1 MFKKLKN
8 KKGFTLIEIIVVI
21 VILAVLMA
29 VAVPS
34 VMSYM
39 NEGKNAKYQSVARAV
54 LIDAQT
60 QYAKAVADGKNEAT
74 AKTAI
79 KTYVEG
85 KTYTGLVANAVKIAS
100 TDDIELSGGTDAAE
114 KDVTKVKCNITVD
127 GNPKNVTIDTNKN
140 VTVSDNKPTVKDTET
155 DNTKT
160 DGTGANNNSGTGN

>member
-39 NEGKNAKYQSVARAV
+39 NEGKNAKYQTVARAV

-60 QYAKAVADGKNEAT
+60 QYAKAVADGKDENA
-74 AKTAI
+74 AKQAAQSYI
-79 KTYVEG
+79 DN
-85 KTYTGLVANAVKIAS
+85 KTYTGVNDVKETAI
-100 TDDIELSGGTDAAE
+100 TVSGGTDAAE
-114 KDVTKVKCNITVD
+114 KDIQKVVCKIQIESDGPTKE
-127 GNPKNVTIDTNKN
+127 VTIDTNKK
-140 VTVSDNKPTVKDTET
+140 VEVKD
-155 DNTKT
+155 
-160 DGTGANNNSGTGN
+160 A

>member
-60 QYAKAVADGKNEAT
+60 QYAKAVADGKDEAA

-85 KTYTGLVANAVKIAS
+85 KTYTGLVAKAVTFEDTNA
-100 TDDIELSGGTDAAE
+100 IELSGGTDAAE
-114 KDVTKVKCNITVD
+114 KDVTKVTCTITVD
-127 GNPKNVTIDTNKN
+127 GNPKKVTIDTNKK
-140 VTVSDNKPTVKDTET
+140 VTVSEVK
-155 DNTKT
+155 
-160 DGTGANNNSGTGN
+160 NS

>member
-39 NEGKNAKYQSVARAV
+39 NEGKNAKYQTVARAV

-60 QYAKAVADGKNEAT
+60 QYAKEVADGKASDAAT
-74 AKTAI
+74 NAI
-79 KTYVEG
+79 KSYVAA
-85 KTYTGLVANAVKIAS
+85 KKYTGLKNAGDVTI
-100 TDDIELSGGTDAAE
+100 TDITLAGNGSNPDPAE
-114 KDVTKVKCNITVD
+114 KDIEKIVCKITLD
-127 GNPKNVTIDTNKN
+127 GNEKTVTVDTNKN
-140 VTVSDNKPTVKDTET
+140 VTV
-155 DNTKT
+155 
-160 DGTGANNNSGTGN
+160 G

>member
-39 NEGKNAKYQSVARAV
+39 NEGKNAKYQTAARTV

-60 QYAKAVADGKNEAT
+60 QYAKGVADGANSDT
-74 AKTAI
+74 AVNKAKSYI
-79 KTYVEG
+79 EH
-85 KTYTGLVANAVKIAS
+85 KTYTVGISVSEVNISV
-100 TDDIELSGGTDAAE
+100 SGGNDAAE
-114 KDVTKVKCNITVD
+114 KDVSLVTCKITID
-127 GNPKNVTIDTNKN
+127 GNDKNVKIDANKK
-140 VTVSDNKPTVKDTET
+140 VTVSDPE
-155 DNTKT
+155 
-160 DGTGANNNSGTGN
+160 

>member
-60 QYAKAVADGKNEAT
+60 QYAKAVADGKDET
-74 AKTAI
+74 AAKQAAKSYI
-79 KTYVEG
+79 DN
-85 KTYTGLVANAVKIAS
+85 KTYTGVNDVKDTTI
-100 TDDIELSGGTDAAE
+100 TVSGGTDAAE
-114 KDVTKVKCNITVD
+114 KDIEKVVCKIQIESDGPTKEVTV
-127 GNPKNVTIDTNKN
+127 DTNKK
-140 VTVSDNKPTVKDTET
+140 VTVS
-155 DNTKT
+155 
-160 DGTGANNNSGTGN
+160 

>member
-54 LIDAQT
+54 LIDTQT
-60 QYAKAVADGKNEAT
+60 QYAKAVAAGNDETA
-74 AKTAI
+74 AKTAV

-85 KTYTGLVANAVKIAS
+85 KTYTGLAAKAVKFDS
-100 TDDIELSGGTDAAE
+100 TDDIVLSGDGTDAAE
-114 KDVTKVKCNITVD
+114 KDVTKVTCKITVD
-127 GNPKNVTIDTNKN
+127 GNEKTVTIDTNKN
-140 VTVSDNKPTVKDTET
+140 VTVKD
-155 DNTKT
+155 
-160 DGTGANNNSGTGN
+160 A

>member
-39 NEGKNAKYQSVARAV
+39 NEGKNAKYQSAARAV

-60 QYAKAVADGKNEAT
+60 QYAKGVADGADGSSAVSGVKSYIEH
-74 AKTAI
+74 KS
-79 KTYVEG
+79 
-85 KTYTGLVANAVKIAS
+85 YTGVNEVSITKI
-100 TDDIELSGGTDAAE
+100 TLSKAGSDAAE
-114 KDVTKVKCNITVD
+114 KDVTKVECTIKID
-127 GNPKNVTIDTNKN
+127 GNSKTVTVDTNKK
-140 VTVSDNKPTVKDTET
+140 VTVSEAK
-155 DNTKT
+155 
-160 DGTGANNNSGTGN
+160 NS

>member
-39 NEGKNAKYQSVARAV
+39 NEGKNAKYQTAARTV

-60 QYAKAVADGKNEAT
+60 QYAKGVADGANDTSAVNKAKSYIEHKN
-74 AKTAI
+74 
-79 KTYVEG
+79 
-85 KTYTGLVANAVKIAS
+85 YTGSITVSDVAITV
-100 TDDIELSGGTDAAE
+100 DGGTDAAE
-114 KDVTKVKCNITVD
+114 KDVSLVTCKIKIDDNV
-127 GNPKNVTIDTNKN
+127 KNVKIDANKK
-140 VTVSDNKPTVKDTET
+140 VTVS
-155 DNTKT
+155 
-160 DGTGANNNSGTGN
+160 